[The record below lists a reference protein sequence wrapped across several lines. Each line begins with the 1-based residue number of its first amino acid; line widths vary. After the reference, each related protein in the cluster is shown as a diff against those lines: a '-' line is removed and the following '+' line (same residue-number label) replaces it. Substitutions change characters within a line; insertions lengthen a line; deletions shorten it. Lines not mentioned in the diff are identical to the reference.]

1 MTLHCKKKT
10 KNINLFLSKDQLLS
24 EAATDYYTGDIC
36 NVRKCGPNLRNS
48 LTEKYSG
55 RLGDWYTGLGA
66 QTLVPKKVFQVF
78 FLSYISIK
86 KYVEVAISDFTM
98 QLIISKWLRIQKCRQ
113 KRKAMRKE
121 RRNCQRKCFI
131 HLTT

>member
-36 NVRKCGPNLRNS
+36 NVRKCGPS
-48 LTEKYSG
+48 

-78 FLSYISIK
+78 FLSYISTK